1 MFARTQVLRLAKT
14 LPALHIQAVVQ
25 PVTRGI
31 LRLTLRVLADFLW
44 QARFCWGY
52 FSAVEGARPHPSF
65 F

>member
-1 MFARTQVLRLAKT
+1 

-52 FSAVEGARPHPSF
+52 FSAAFWIWVEDGDNEHVYHSESF
-65 F
+65 LLAK